1 MAPLDTLPANGG
13 NDRYAACARPTFL
26 YVIVAI
32 LAVDYIV
39 LPLAKLFGSHVEP
52 VALPADLLT
61 LFGVGLTGYSLSR
74 TAEKVAALPGES
86 EVSILGLK
94 VGNKPCPE

>member
-1 MAPLDTLPANGG
+1 M
-13 NDRYAACARPTFL
+13 
-26 YVIVAI
+26 IVAI

-39 LPLAKLFGSHVEP
+39 LPVAQLFGSRVQP

-86 EVSILGLK
+86 EISVLGLK
-94 VGNKPCPE
+94 VGNKPCRE